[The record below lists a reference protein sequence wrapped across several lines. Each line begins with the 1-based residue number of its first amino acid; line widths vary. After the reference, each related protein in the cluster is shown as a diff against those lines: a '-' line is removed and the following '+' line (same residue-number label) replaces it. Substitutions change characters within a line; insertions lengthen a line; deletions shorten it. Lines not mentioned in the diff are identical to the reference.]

1 MVLLL
6 LYMRIGFDAKRAFLN
21 RTGLGN
27 YSRWLITALIK
38 YEPANEYLLYTPKV
52 RPGIYTPLQESQ
64 TKTPGLKFFTSWW
77 RTNGIVRDLKRD
89 GVQLY
94 HGLSH
99 ELPLD
104 INKAGI
110 QSVVTVHDLIFMR
123 FPQYFSW
130 ANRVIYKAKLKHA
143 CRVANK
149 FIAISQKTKDDL
161 VELLRVDAKKIEV
174 IYQSCDA
181 SFKTEQSTEQK
192 QAVKQK
198 YNLPDQY
205 LLNVGTIEPRKNLL
219 LLVKALGQVA
229 DIKLVV
235 VGKPTAY
242 LDEVKAYISQHQLTE
257 RIIFLHEVKFNELP
271 AIYQQASCFIYP
283 SRYEGFGIP
292 ILEALCS
299 GIPAIGATGSC
310 LEEAGGPDSLYTN
323 PDNEFQLAGL
333 IMQVLGDESLRQNM
347 ISKGLAYS
355 RNFAD
360 DKLAAQHAELYK
372 NVLNHA

>member
-1 MVLLL
+1 MK
-6 LYMRIGFDAKRAFLN
+6 IGFDAKRAFLN

-27 YSRWLITALIK
+27 YSRWLINALVK
-38 YEPANEYLLYTPKV
+38 YYPENEYLLYTPKV
-52 RPGIYTPLQESQ
+52 KPGIYTPPQSTQ
-64 TKTPGLKFFTSWW
+64 TKSPKLKFFTSRW
-77 RTNGIVRDLKRD
+77 RTSGILYDLRRD
-89 GVQLY
+89 GIELY

-99 ELPLD
+99 ELP
-104 INKAGI
+104 IGI
-110 QSVVTVHDLIFMR
+110 ERWGIRSVVTVHDLIFMR

-130 ANRVIYKAKLKHA
+130 INRYIYKAKLVVA
-143 CRVANK
+143 CRAADK
-149 FIAISQKTKDDL
+149 IIAISQKTKDDL
-161 VELLRVDAKKIEV
+161 VELLNVDPSKIV
-174 IYQSCDA
+174 IIYQSCDA
-181 SFKTEQSTEQK
+181 SFKTEQTAEQK
-192 QAVKQK
+192 QTVKAK
-198 YNLPDQY
+198 YNLPDKY

-229 DIKLVV
+229 NIKLVV

-242 LDEVKAYISQHQLTE
+242 LDEVKAYINQHELTD
-257 RIIFLHEVKFNELP
+257 RVIFLHGVKFDELP
-271 AIYQQASCFIYP
+271 AIYQQAGCFIYP

-299 GIPAIGATGSC
+299 GAAAIGATGSC
-310 LEEAGGPDSLYTN
+310 LEEAGGPDSLYTD

-333 IMQVLGDESLRQNM
+333 IMQVLSDENLRQNM
-347 ISKGLAYS
+347 ITKGLAYS

>member
-1 MVLLL
+1 MK
-6 LYMRIGFDAKRAFLN
+6 IGFDAKRAFLN

-27 YSRWLITALIK
+27 YSRWLINALAK
-38 YEPANEYLLYTPKV
+38 YQPENEYLLYTPRVK
-52 RPGIYTPLQESQ
+52 PGVFDPPAATQ
-64 TKTPGLKFFTSWW
+64 TKIPALKFLTSLW
-77 RTNGIVRDLKRD
+77 RTNGIVRDLKKD

-110 QSVVTVHDLIFMR
+110 RSVVTVHDLIFLR
-123 FPQYFSW
+123 FPGYFSW
-130 ANRVIYKAKLKHA
+130 INRTIYKAKLKYA
-143 CRVANK
+143 CRIADKV
-149 FIAISQKTKDDL
+149 IAISQKTKDDL
-161 VELLRVDAKKIEV
+161 VEFLNVDPQKTEV
-174 IYQSCDA
+174 IYQSCDT
-181 SFKTEQSTEQK
+181 SFKTEQTAEQK
-192 QAVKQK
+192 QTVKQK
-198 YNLPDQY
+198 YNLPNQY

-219 LLVKALGQVA
+219 LLVKALGQVPN
-229 DIKLVV
+229 IKLVV

-242 LDEVKAYISQHQLTE
+242 LDEVKAYITQHELTD
-257 RIIFLHEVKFNELP
+257 RVILLHEVKFNELP

-299 GIPAIGATGSC
+299 GTPAIGATGSC
-310 LEEAGGPDSLYTN
+310 LEEAGGPDSLYTD

-333 IMQVLGDESLRQNM
+333 IVQLLSDESLRQNM
-347 ISKGLAYS
+347 ITKGLAYS

-360 DKLAAQHAELYK
+360 DKLAAQHAKLYK
-372 NVLNHA
+372 NVLNNA

>member
-1 MVLLL
+1 MK
-6 LYMRIGFDAKRAFLN
+6 IGFDAKRAFLN

-27 YSRWLITALIK
+27 YSRWLINALVK
-38 YEPANEYLLYTPKV
+38 YQPGNEYLLYTPKV
-52 RPGIYTPLQESQ
+52 KPGMYTPNQPAQ
-64 TKTPGLKFFTSWW
+64 VKTPRLKFLTSRW
-77 RTNGIVRDLKRD
+77 RSSGIVHDLKRD
-89 GVQLY
+89 GLQLY

-99 ELPLD
+99 ELPF
-104 INKAGI
+104 GI
-110 QSVVTVHDLIFMR
+110 ERTGIHSVVTVHDLIFMR

-130 ANRVIYKAKLKHA
+130 VNRYIYKTKLTYA
-143 CRVANK
+143 CKVADK
-149 FIAISQKTKDDL
+149 IIAISQKTKDDL
-161 VELLRVDAKKIEV
+161 VELLNVDPAKIGV

-181 SFKTEQSTEQK
+181 SFKSEQSAEQK
-192 QAVKQK
+192 QTVKQK

-229 DIKLVV
+229 DVKLVV

-242 LDEVKAYISQHQLTE
+242 LDEVKAYISQHQLTG
-257 RIIFLHEVKFNELP
+257 RVLFLHGVKFDELP

-292 ILEALCS
+292 VLEALCS
-299 GIPAIGATGSC
+299 GTPAIAATGSC
-310 LEEAGGPDSLYTN
+310 LEEAGGPDSLYTD

-333 IMQVLGDESLRQNM
+333 IMQVLGDEDLRQNM
-347 ISKGLAYS
+347 ITKGLAYS

-360 DKLAAQHAELYK
+360 EKLAAQHAELYK
-372 NVLNHA
+372 NVLNNA

>member
-1 MVLLL
+1 
-6 LYMRIGFDAKRAFLN
+6 MRLGFDAKRAFLN

-27 YSRWLITALIK
+27 YSRWIINALVK
-38 YEPANEYLLYTPKV
+38 YHPENEYLLYTPKV
-52 RPGIYTPLQESQ
+52 KPGIYTPDQSTH
-64 TKTPGLKFFTSWW
+64 TKIPKVKFLTSRW
-77 RTNGIVRDLKRD
+77 RISGIVNDLKRD
-89 GVQLY
+89 GVELY

-99 ELPLD
+99 ELPFGID
-104 INKAGI
+104 RAGI
-110 QSVVTVHDLIFMR
+110 RSVVTVHDLIFMR

-130 ANRVIYKAKLKHA
+130 INRYIYKTKLIYA
-143 CRVANK
+143 CRAANK
-149 FIAISQKTKDDL
+149 IIAISQKTKSDL
-161 VELLRVDAKKIEV
+161 VKLLNIDPQKIEV

-181 SFKTEQSTEQK
+181 TFRTDQSATQK

-198 YNLPDQY
+198 YHLPDQY
-205 LLNVGTIEPRKNLL
+205 LLSVGTIEPRKNLL
-219 LLVKALGQVA
+219 LLVKALGQVG

-235 VGKPTAY
+235 IGKPTSY
-242 LDEVKAYISQHQLTE
+242 LDEVKAYISQHELTD
-257 RIIFLHEVKFNELP
+257 RVIFLHDVRFDELP
-271 AIYQQASCFIYP
+271 PIYQQSACFIYP

-299 GIPAIGATGSC
+299 GTPAIGATGSC
-310 LEEAGGPDSLYTN
+310 LEEAGGPDSLYTD

-372 NVLNHA
+372 TVLNHA